1 MELELATRGSRL
13 ARRQAS
19 RVTQLLA
26 ERRITTTLVEVETTG
41 DQLREELIHR
51 LGTTGAFVR
60 SLDERVLSG
69 ELDGSV
75 HSMKDMPT
83 EQPAELVV
91 AAVPER
97 GPAGDVLVTPA
108 GTPLA
113 ELPAGATVGTS
124 SLRRGAQ
131 LRADR
136 PDLDIVGLRGNVDT
150 RVEKLLAPARQRE
163 HERRLEA
170 AGELDGEDT
179 DSTDDAGELDGEDAD
194 STDDAGDETG
204 EDTDSTDD
212 AGDETGEDADSTDDT
227 GDETGGTDDETG
239 ETFDRSPQE
248 WFDGLSE
255 VERRAL
261 GRDVDTEYNA
271 ICLAAAGLER
281 SGLLQ
286 QLPVERLDP
295 RSFVPAPA
303 QGAIAVTALDG
314 ETADRIH
321 DAIDHPHTRVEVTV
335 ERTVLSELGG
345 GCVAPVGV
353 YAGLQGAV
361 VTTTARVLSRDGSEE
376 VCETRELPVER
387 HAEAAA
393 DFAADLAAEGATEL
407 VERARREEPDDPKR
421 A

>member
-1 MELELATRGSRL
+1 MSARGMELELATRGSHL
-13 ARRQAS
+13 ARRQANT
-19 RVTQLLA
+19 VTQLLA
-26 ERRITTTLVEVETTG
+26 ERRITAELVEVETTG

-83 EQPAELVV
+83 EQPDELVV

-97 GPAGDVLVTPA
+97 GTPGDVLVTPN

-113 ELPAGATVGTS
+113 DLPEAATVGTS

-131 LRADR
+131 LLADR
-136 PDLDIVGLRGNVDT
+136 PDLDIAGLRGNVDT

-163 HERRLEA
+163 HERRLAA
-170 AGELDGEDT
+170 AGELDE
-179 DSTDDAGELDGEDAD
+179 E
-194 STDDAGDETG
+194 
-204 EDTDSTDD
+204 
-212 AGDETGEDADSTDDT
+212 
-227 GDETGGTDDETG
+227 GTDGSDEADV
-239 ETFDRSPQE
+239 ETDEEFDRSPQE
-248 WFDGLSE
+248 WFEALSE

-261 GRDVDTEYNA
+261 GRDVDTEYDA

-281 SGLLQ
+281 SGLLDGV
-286 QLPVERLDP
+286 PVERLDP

-303 QGAIAVTALDG
+303 QGAIAVTALEG
-314 ETADRIH
+314 ETAQRIH
-321 DAIDHPHTRVEVTV
+321 SAIDHPPSRVEVTV
-335 ERTVLSELGG
+335 ERAVLAELGG

-353 YAGLQGAV
+353 HARLQGAV
-361 VTTTARVLSRDGSEE
+361 VTTTARILSRDGTEE

-387 HAEAAA
+387 HAGAAA
-393 DFAADLAAEGATEL
+393 EFAADLATEGAAEL
-407 VERARREEPDDPKR
+407 VERARREDPDDAKR